1 MGREKSTLMILS
13 ALKIHTYLCTNQQIH
28 DILKERKIFK
38 VIRKS
43 AIEVEELR
51 DEKCESYRSSI
62 YHSLGATLCTS
73 MFNICLLQCVIG
85 KSIFTLQMQNSLSL
99 LDSHYAM
106 HHHLEIEERIYNWKQ
121 AEKIYGLADLADSS

>member
-1 MGREKSTLMILS
+1 
-13 ALKIHTYLCTNQQIH
+13 
-28 DILKERKIFK
+28 
-38 VIRKS
+38 
-43 AIEVEELR
+43 
-51 DEKCESYRSSI
+51 
-62 YHSLGATLCTS
+62 